1 LKKTTEFHPQSRQ
14 GGIDLLVE
22 DLRNSREFDTS
33 RLPHPHRQNE
43 RRLLLLPPR
52 RSLNSSFQDFHFMK
66 KPSCRRSAFTLIE
79 LLVVIAIIA
88 VLAGLAFPAVNGAIE
103 AAKKAKAKNDVV
115 QIVTAIKA
123 YQTEYGKLPIY
134 NGKADYE
141 ADNDVLFN
149 FLRPKPGLDGTQKD
163 MNPRLISFIEIRVA
177 KGDKDGLVGGVFM
190 DPWGKPYKIR
200 LDADYN
206 NQVENF
212 YSANAGWDPVET
224 SVIVASSGKDRAG
237 LSGDKNAGAAKDDI
251 ISWQ

>member
-1 LKKTTEFHPQSRQ
+1 
-14 GGIDLLVE
+14 
-22 DLRNSREFDTS
+22 
-33 RLPHPHRQNE
+33 
-43 RRLLLLPPR
+43 
-52 RSLNSSFQDFHFMK
+52 MK
-66 KPSCRRSAFTLIE
+66 ETAHSHSAFTLIE

-88 VLAGLAFPAVNGAIE
+88 VLAGLAFPAVNGAIDS
-103 AAKKAKAKNDVV
+103 AKKAKAKNDVV
-115 QIVTAIKA
+115 QIATAIKA
-123 YQTEYGKLPIY
+123 YQTEYGRLPVLD
-134 NGKADYE
+134 GKADYE

-149 FLRPKPGLDGTQKD
+149 FLRPKPGLDGDQKN

-200 LDADYN
+200 LDGDYN

-212 YSANAGWDPVET
+212 YSANAGWNPVET

-237 LSGDKNAGAAKDDI
+237 LSGDKNAGTAKDDI